1 MLTTIRSNLIARLR
15 GFHQD
20 EAGDTIQAVAVG
32 AVGLGLAALIF
43 KTMNAAITG
52 GGGGGG
58 SGSSGGGFSL
68 SGLLSSVLGGLASGI
83 GTAIVP

>member
-20 EAGDTIQAVAVG
+20 EAGDTMQAIAVG
-32 AVGLGLAALIF
+32 AVGVLLASVLFSTISGV
-43 KTMNAAITG
+43 ITGGSG

-58 SGSSGGGFSL
+58 GL
-68 SGLLSSVLGGLASGI
+68 SGLFSGFLSGLGS
-83 GTAIVP
+83 AIPTFLK

>member
-20 EAGDTIQAVAVG
+20 EAGDTMQAIAVG
-32 AVGLGLAALIF
+32 AVGVLLASVIF
-43 KTMNAAITG
+43 STISSVIKGGGGSG

-58 SGSSGGGFSL
+58 L
-68 SGLLSSVLGGLASGI
+68 SGLFNSFIGGVASGAGSLLGGL
-83 GTAIVP
+83 

>member
-20 EAGDTIQAVAVG
+20 EAGDTMQAIAVG
-32 AVGLGLAALIF
+32 AVGVLLASVLFSTISSV
-43 KTMNAAITG
+43 ITGGGSG

-58 SGSSGGGFSL
+58 GGGGL
-68 SGLLSSVLGGLASGI
+68 SGLFGSFINGLASGVGSLI
-83 GTAIVP
+83 KF

>member
-43 KTMNAAITG
+43 KTMSAAISG
-52 GGGGGG
+52 G
-58 SGSSGGGFSL
+58 GSSGGGGL
-68 SGLLSSVLGGLASGI
+68 SGAVGSLISGVAGGI
-83 GTAIVP
+83 GTALGGALF

>member
-43 KTMNAAITG
+43 KTMTAAIGSGAGQSG
-52 GGGGGG
+52 GGGG
-58 SGSSGGGFSL
+58 FSF
-68 SGLLSSVLGGLASGI
+68 SGLLNSVLGGLASGI
-83 GTAIVP
+83 ASSF

>member
-43 KTMNAAITG
+43 KTMSAAIS
-52 GGGGGG
+52 GGG
-58 SGSSGGGFSL
+58 SSGSGGGL
-68 SGLLSSVLGGLASGI
+68 SGAVGSLISGVAGGI
-83 GTAIVP
+83 GTALGGALF

>member
-43 KTMNAAITG
+43 KTMTAAIGTGAGSG
-52 GGGGGG
+52 GGGGG
-58 SGSSGGGFSL
+58 FSF
-68 SGLLSSVLGGLASGI
+68 SGLLNSVLGGLASGI
-83 GTAIVP
+83 ASSF

>member
-52 GGGGGG
+52 SGGGGGG
-58 SGSSGGGFSL
+58 SGGGFSL

-83 GTAIVP
+83 GSAIIP